1 MAADTLTNVAAEV
14 TTESGKLGSGES
26 ALKVKVHVNGK
37 SLSFRKGTT
46 GGPDGKEGNVR
57 AERLIFIT
65 ALFDMQ
71 GHYLAGVEAVMD
83 MNLKDATFAE
93 ISKGGVDAHSTLEAP
108 PGIYRLREV
117 VQEVVG
123 GRLAASSQ
131 TVTIR

>member
-1 MAADTLTNVAAEV
+1 M
-14 TTESGKLGSGES
+14 TTQSGTLGSGES

-37 SLSFRKGTT
+37 SLSFRKETT
-46 GGPDGKEGNVR
+46 GGTDGKGSNIR

-71 GHYLAGVEAVMD
+71 GHYLGGVEAVMD
-83 MNLKDATFAE
+83 MDLKDATFAQ
-93 ISKGGVDAHSTLEAP
+93 ISKDGVDAHSTLEAP
-108 PGIYRLREV
+108 PGTYRLREV

-123 GRLAASSQ
+123 GRLHASSQ